1 MSKSGEK
8 KNNFDEKFSVFFLP
22 KSDETGQMR
31 TALIQQK
38 IAGQLSISLSL
49 LRHPYSLG
57 K

>member
-1 MSKSGEK
+1 
-8 KNNFDEKFSVFFLP
+8 
-22 KSDETGQMR
+22 MR